1 MNTKIF
7 NLVKQNL
14 QSAFILPKYKNIQIT
29 ADTVVEDLP
38 WTPVRYR
45 KFKDTVEA
53 ELGLP
58 CEYRGTLARIV
69 EDLSERYI

>member
-14 QSAFILPKYKNIQIT
+14 QSAFILPKYKNIHIT
-29 ADTVVEDLP
+29 VDTVVEDLP

-45 KFKDTVEA
+45 KFKDAVEA
-53 ELGLP
+53 EIGLP
-58 CEYRGTLARIV
+58 CAFVPV
-69 EDLSERYI
+69 EPSSTTIRVS